1 VAVSSKFFTKITESP
16 SRFVQNVDQQRSRE
30 VSPFLASPA
39 EETSY
44 HLPPKEK
51 VVPPVVDE
59 TVTAVS
65 DHIIDFVMMDI

>member
-1 VAVSSKFFTKITESP
+1 MVVNSKFFIEIAESP
-16 SRFVQNVDQQRSRE
+16 SQVVQNVDQQRSRGI
-30 VSPFLASPA
+30 SPFLASPA

-65 DHIIDFVMMDI
+65 KHIIDFVIIDI